1 MTITTGRRRR
11 RPNPAKTPA
20 RTGRPASPPAA
31 TPTDRVLAQLR
42 ANGGRVTASR
52 RATIEVL
59 LGDPRHLN
67 AEDIAAAVRARLPDI
82 AESTVY
88 RTLAALEGL
97 GVVAHVHLGHGPS
110 TFHLTGQGHRH
121 LVCQHCQSV
130 TEIPKDELAN
140 LSHRLREAY
149 GFTLSAEHFALVGE
163 CHSCRENPTI

>member
-1 MTITTGRRRR
+1 MTTAADCRRR
-11 RPNPAKTPA
+11 RPTPA
-20 RTGRPASPPAA
+20 GPA
-31 TPTDRVLAQLR
+31 DRVLAQLR

-52 RATIEVL
+52 RATVEVL

-67 AEDIAAAVRARLPDI
+67 AEDIAAAVRVRLPDI

-110 TFHLTGQGHRH
+110 TFHLTGQAHRH

-130 TEIPKDELAN
+130 VEIPENEFAN
-140 LSHRLREAY
+140 LSRRLHDAY
-149 GFTLSAEHFALVGE
+149 GFTLSTEHFALVGE
-163 CHSCRENPTI
+163 CHPCRAHPPI